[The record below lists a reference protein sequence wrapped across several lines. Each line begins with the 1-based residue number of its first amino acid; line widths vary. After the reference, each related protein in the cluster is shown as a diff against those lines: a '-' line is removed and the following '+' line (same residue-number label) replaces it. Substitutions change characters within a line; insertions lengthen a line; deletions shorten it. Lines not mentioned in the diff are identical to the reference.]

1 MPLDA
6 ARVEAGVR
14 EAAEAVLG
22 KTAYNTQKVRG
33 WADEILRSSGQKLG
47 ELDAKGYK
55 FILTCTLLES
65 NGAGFYTGSAGYWE
79 AETDGCATV
88 QYQAS
93 ANFQC
98 IVSAYWVDSR
108 VLGRPFDDAH
118 EAFAKD
124 EVKALAEKQIVQVL
138 GEVEGY
144 EHGQCAGH
152 CDALTRGL
160 LQSLVELGRP
170 FKYVVSCTLLQ
181 RQPTAANDC
190 PPYGTWVPSDEAGE
204 SGEGGEPVEEKVPVE
219 KEVPSAD
226 KAVSKVT
233 LKGTT
238 ISGDL
243 EREIPEKQQ
252 EIEELERK
260 SPSSQEEL
268 KKLKKLKEELQKLED
283 QLAKVVGLKGREVIT
298 SGKLSKLGV
307 PFKTT
312 GGAGGGFYT
321 ASSAMWDDQM
331 DGSVTAVRDL
341 PEAGKSLRC
350 IVTVHAP
357 YEGEYAALRPAA
369 PPGEEPAA

>member
-204 SGEGGEPVEEKVPVE
+204 GGEGGEA
-219 KEVPSAD
+219 PSDAPLPLP
-226 KAVSKVT
+226 AEGAFRV
-233 LKGTT
+233 
-238 ISGDL
+238 
-243 EREIPEKQQ
+243 
-252 EIEELERK
+252 
-260 SPSSQEEL
+260 
-268 KKLKKLKEELQKLED
+268 
-283 QLAKVVGLKGREVIT
+283 
-298 SGKLSKLGV
+298 
-307 PFKTT
+307 T

-357 YEGEYAALRPAA
+357 YEGEFAALRPAP